1 MKPIKYSVQELLGV
15 GFTLIVLGI
24 GMAYGIDITADIR
37 DDFCDDSL
45 DEGGCYSCPTE
56 FTYNS
61 TGNNC
66 YNTTNSSHNTASRLN
81 AETAEFNAT
90 KDTITGL
97 GKITEKIETIAVVV
111 VASVIIGILVTY
123 LWARFARM

>member
-24 GMAYGIDITADIR
+24 GIAYGIDITADIR
-37 DDFCDDSL
+37 DDFGEDSCVADGL
-45 DEGGCYSCPTE
+45 S
-56 FTYNS
+56 YNVS
-61 TGNNC
+61 AGQC
-66 YNTTNSSHNTASRLN
+66 YNATAHYRVG
-81 AETAEFNAT
+81 AAEFNAT